1 MKFLNINWGSR
12 LAAAVVV
19 WGATAYHYINT
30 GMSIS
35 MIAFTLFVIAY
46 ALKNH
51 AIPKVTLHKNILWA
65 FAVFYACL
73 FISTLFHLDN
83 TGNMYGGSYSF
94 LSYVMI
100 PLPLFMILYIGWEHD
115 IRKTVCYT
123 FVTIGYAICGYGIYE
138 YAAKHMERLDSF
150 YTSPPHVGIM
160 MDVFIPLTIAFIC
173 YYRDNIFHLAVM
185 SVLLVLEAVTLVLT
199 QTRGAMGALSIA
211 FFITVLIFLF
221 RNQIAM
227 GKTRR
232 RLLGMGAGLLVVL
245 ALLCSLRFG
254 IHDPYRM
261 QGADRPF
268 IWKSSY
274 HMWEDHKL
282 AGVGLNGWKNAY
294 DHKYQLEGSR
304 EFKKN
309 VHAHNT
315 WLIFLSTGGILAF
328 LGYNAYLILMGMYF
342 WKRIRIYALNPFSWC
357 MLAVFL
363 AFVLNGLLDETFSST
378 SFGRLYYLAFGITLL
393 FERWDTL
400 HSEEK
405 RV

>member
-185 SVLLVLEAVTLVLT
+185 SVLLVLEAATLVLT

-211 FFITVLIFLF
+211 IFITVLIFLF

-282 AGVGLNGWKNAY
+282 AGVGLNGWKNVY

-378 SFGRLYYLAFGITLL
+378 SFGRLYYLAFAITLL

>member
-1 MKFLNINWGSR
+1 
-12 LAAAVVV
+12 
-19 WGATAYHYINT
+19 
-30 GMSIS
+30 
-35 MIAFTLFVIAY
+35 
-46 ALKNH
+46 
-51 AIPKVTLHKNILWA
+51 
-65 FAVFYACL
+65 
-73 FISTLFHLDN
+73 
-83 TGNMYGGSYSF
+83 
-94 LSYVMI
+94 
-100 PLPLFMILYIGWEHD
+100 
-115 IRKTVCYT
+115 
-123 FVTIGYAICGYGIYE
+123 
-138 YAAKHMERLDSF
+138 
-150 YTSPPHVGIM
+150 
-160 MDVFIPLTIAFIC
+160 
-173 YYRDNIFHLAVM
+173 M

-211 FFITVLIFLF
+211 IFITVLIFLF

-315 WLIFLSTGGILAF
+315 WLIFINRRDSC
-328 LGYNAYLILMGMYF
+328 
-342 WKRIRIYALNPFSWC
+342 FS
-357 MLAVFL
+357 
-363 AFVLNGLLDETFSST
+363 GL
-378 SFGRLYYLAFGITLL
+378 
-393 FERWDTL
+393 
-400 HSEEK
+400 
-405 RV
+405 

>member
-51 AIPKVTLHKNILWA
+51 AIPKVKLHKNILWA
-65 FAVFYACL
+65 FVVFYACL

-211 FFITVLIFLF
+211 IL
-221 RNQIAM
+221 
-227 GKTRR
+227 
-232 RLLGMGAGLLVVL
+232 
-245 ALLCSLRFG
+245 LLC
-254 IHDPYRM
+254 
-261 QGADRPF
+261 
-268 IWKSSY
+268 
-274 HMWEDHKL
+274 
-282 AGVGLNGWKNAY
+282 
-294 DHKYQLEGSR
+294 
-304 EFKKN
+304 
-309 VHAHNT
+309 
-315 WLIFLSTGGILAF
+315 
-328 LGYNAYLILMGMYF
+328 
-342 WKRIRIYALNPFSWC
+342 
-357 MLAVFL
+357 
-363 AFVLNGLLDETFSST
+363 
-378 SFGRLYYLAFGITLL
+378 
-393 FERWDTL
+393 
-400 HSEEK
+400 
-405 RV
+405 